1 MAVIGFGRSFFM
13 VKTNPFVSSQARK
26 VRKAYFNATKDEKHV
41 ALSAHLSKE
50 LQETHKIKRL
60 PVRRDDEVRIVS
72 GGRTKLEGKVTDV
85 KLSEMRI
92 YVDSFTKD
100 KVNGQQVKVPIHPS
114 NCVIIKLKMDKHRLE
129 LIKKKAENRAK
140 ALEKL
145 GH

>member
-1 MAVIGFGRSFFM
+1 M

-26 VRKAYFNATKDEKHV
+26 VRKQYFNATKDEKHT
-41 ALSAHLSKE
+41 ALSCRLSKE
-50 LQETHKIKRL
+50 LQETHKIKSL
-60 PVRRDDEVRIVS
+60 PIRRDDEVRLVHAS
-72 GGRTKLEGKVTDV
+72 RNLVKREGKVTAV

-100 KVNGQQVKVPIHPS
+100 KVNGQTVKFPVHPS

-140 ALEKL
+140 VLEKL
-145 GH
+145 GGKQ